1 MTDAIREALEFRK
14 SRAEDIPRMLEIF
27 ARARRFM
34 DETGNTTQWTTADR
48 PREEMLLNDI
58 ALDRSYVCL
67 CEGRIVGTFV
77 YMYGDDPE
85 PGYGADRITDGGWKD
100 PSPYGVIHR
109 IASSGEMKGIGVACI
124 EWCAAQCPHIRIDTH
139 PNNRPMHGLLGKLGF
154 VRCGTISVP
163 VDDGVRVI
171 YERSES
177 VHA

>member
-1 MTDAIREALEFRK
+1 
-14 SRAEDIPRMLEIF
+14 
-27 ARARRFM
+27 
-34 DETGNTTQWTTADR
+34 
-48 PREEMLLNDI
+48 
-58 ALDRSYVCL
+58 
-67 CEGRIVGTFV
+67 
-77 YMYGDDPE
+77 MYGDDPE

-109 IASSGEMKGIGVACI
+109 IASSGEMKGIGAACI

-154 VRCGTISVP
+154 VCCGTISVP

-177 VHA
+177 MHA